1 MFLMWKL
8 LGSITICM
16 CYETH
21 SLTDIFETF
30 KDKSLKTNKLDP
42 VNSYSQSGLGW
53 LAIAALKMTKINLE
67 LLIDLDMQLVVEEQ
81 IRRRIWNL
89 VLRYVKAKNKSMKN
103 CKQNK
108 YSSCL
113 TYLMI

>member
-1 MFLMWKL
+1 MK
-8 LGSITICM
+8 TIGE
-16 CYETH
+16 YHDLYVLWDTY

-53 LAIAALKMTKINLE
+53 LAIAALKVTKINLE

-108 YSSCL
+108 YSSYL

>member
-1 MFLMWKL
+1 
-8 LGSITICM
+8 
-16 CYETH
+16 
-21 SLTDIFETF
+21 
-30 KDKSLKTNKLDP
+30 
-42 VNSYSQSGLGW
+42 
-53 LAIAALKMTKINLE
+53 MTKINLE

-89 VLRYVKAKNKSMKN
+89 MLRYVKAKNKSMKN

-108 YSSCL
+108 YSSYL